1 MNPYIIIKENDIIKK
16 ELITNKFNELLR
28 NELTICK
35 QCGYDA
41 DGTIFDLSNP
51 TFYRLIKNKRYPN
64 IIFFIVDLLNETDEG
79 TRSEL
84 EIIEFNRRKG
94 YNNSLISIL
103 KNKIEYENNI
113 YELKALILT
122 PQSDHFTAILLN
134 YENKI
139 YGLKLGNY
147 FYDGMTYNHE
157 IKEINNMNDI
167 LKSNIIYLG
176 IYLKVN

>member
-1 MNPYIIIKENDIIKK
+1 M
-16 ELITNKFNELLR
+16 TNKF
-28 NELTICK
+28 
-35 QCGYDA
+35 
-41 DGTIFDLSNP
+41 
-51 TFYRLIKNKRYPN
+51 
-64 IIFFIVDLLNETDEG
+64 
-79 TRSEL
+79 
-84 EIIEFNRRKG
+84 
-94 YNNSLISIL
+94 
-103 KNKIEYENNI
+103 EYENNI

-139 YGLKLGNY
+139 NGLNLGNY
-147 FYDGMTYNHE
+147 FYDEMTYNHE